1 MSRFASRS
9 GLKLQAALE
18 AWDLPIAGSV
28 CVDFGANVGGF
39 TDCLLQAGASKVYAI
54 DTGYGQLAWKLR
66 TDDRVVVME
75 RTNALHCD
83 VAAKVDFAV
92 IDVAWT
98 PQKRIVPVALDW
110 LGQAGEARRARGRII
125 SLLKPHYELDK
136 LRGRKPRSP
145 LTDEQLA
152 QVELALAEQMAQ
164 VGARIVDRIDSPIA
178 GKGGNVEKLLLIEP
192 LASTRP
198 EPDRQVGP

>member
-9 GLKLQAALE
+9 GLKLQAALDT
-18 AWDLPIAGSV
+18 WDLPVAGGV

-75 RTNALHCD
+75 RTNALHCP
-83 VAAKVDFAV
+83 VAEQVDLAV

-98 PQKRIVPVALDW
+98 PQKRIVPVALAW
-110 LGQAGEARRARGRII
+110 LAPAREDRTAPGRVV

-136 LRGRKPRSP
+136 LRGRKPRAP
-145 LTDEQLA
+145 LTCEQLA
-152 QVELALAEQMAQ
+152 QVDAALAEQMAQ

-178 GKGGNVEKLLLIEP
+178 GKGGNVEQLLLIEP
-192 LASTRP
+192 
-198 EPDRQVGP
+198 V